1 MQKQLLEAVEH
12 KQLRPLDVQ
21 FALTVAGDE
30 HPAVTLAAGLSSHDA
45 GRGTRWRPLSRLEI
59 TRRRIAVGDLCQ

>member
-1 MQKQLLEAVEH
+1 MKLQKQLLEAVEH

-30 HPAVTLAAGLSSHDA
+30 DRKSTRLNSSHELA
-45 GRGTRWRPLSRLEI
+45 SRMPSS
-59 TRRRIAVGDLCQ
+59 A